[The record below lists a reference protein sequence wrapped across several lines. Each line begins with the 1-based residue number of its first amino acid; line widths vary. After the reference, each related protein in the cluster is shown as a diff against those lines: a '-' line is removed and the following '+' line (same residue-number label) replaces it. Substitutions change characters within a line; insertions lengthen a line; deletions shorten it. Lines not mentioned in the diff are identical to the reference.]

1 MPLRI
6 GFDVDGVV
14 ADFNRG
20 FRNACGE
27 LLGTARDGERAD
39 DLSATDLKRVWRRV
53 IGTTNWWMTLEPYEP
68 AQIERLYKLARRHKW
83 EVFFLTKRPQTEG
96 DSVQFQTQWW
106 IEHHG
111 FYLPSVLT
119 LPGSRGDA
127 ANALRLD
134 VTVDDQLLEC
144 ADIISSSTSKALLM
158 LREAD
163 KTTYD
168 QATSRAIGVVSSLE
182 EAIDVVERLQEI
194 VVTKGSS
201 LIRLTNW
208 FSLVKPP
215 EPTLP
220 MNPRA
225 TRPLPDADAATKAP
239 DA

>member
-14 ADFNRG
+14 ADFGRG
-20 FRNACGE
+20 FRGACGE
-27 LLGTARDGERAD
+27 LLGKAGDGEGAD
-39 DLSATDLKRVWRRV
+39 TLSASELKRVWKHV

-68 AQIERLYKLARRHKW
+68 AQVERLYKLARRHKW

-119 LPGSRGDA
+119 LPGSRGEA

-158 LREAD
+158 LRELD
-163 KTTYD
+163 KATYD
-168 QATSRAIGVVSSLE
+168 QATSRGIGVVSSLE
-182 EAIDVVERLQEI
+182 DAIDVVERLQAI
-194 VVTKGSS
+194 VVAQGSS
-201 LIRLTNW
+201 LARLTNW
-208 FSLVKPP
+208 FSMAKPP
-215 EPTLP
+215 EPTQ
-220 MNPRA
+220 RRFHSRT
-225 TRPLPDADAATKAP
+225 TRRISLR
-239 DA
+239 